1 MTQDSTCSDVFFS
14 VVTYRVVTGKVERTL
29 GSQSKQHQP
38 WNSSFASPFLSDL
51 WWVTE
56 FSWSIFSSNKG
67 YGFYNLFSKLKKNES
82 ICLVFFGDK
91 PYQDVNKSERSQL
104 TCPCPLL

>member
-38 WNSSFASPFLSDL
+38 WNSSFAAPFLSDL
-51 WWVTE
+51 GWVTE

-67 YGFYNLFSKLKKNES
+67 YGFYNLFSKLKTMKVFV
-82 ICLVFFGDK
+82 CLFLE
-91 PYQDVNKSERSQL
+91 KSHTRM
-104 TCPCPLL
+104 